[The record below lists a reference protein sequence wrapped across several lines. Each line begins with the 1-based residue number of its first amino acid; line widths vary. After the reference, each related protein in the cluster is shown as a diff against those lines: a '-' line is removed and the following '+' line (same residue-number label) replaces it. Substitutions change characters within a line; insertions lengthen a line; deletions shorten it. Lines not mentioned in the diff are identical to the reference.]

1 MRNIQGGAKKVKG
14 AIKKAGKI
22 LKNKLFRSTKLKK
35 APISGLTRNQEAA
48 RLTGVRKVKKS
59 WKTKSSIIGS
69 RKTGAYTS
77 AHFSNLFAR
86 DYARYKTGL

>member
-1 MRNIQGGAKKVKG
+1 MRNIRMGKVVSQK
-14 AIKKAGKI
+14 IKKAGKI

-59 WKTKSSIIGS
+59 WKTS

-77 AHFSNLFAR
+77 LLNRQKNL
-86 DYARYKTGL
+86 Y